1 MRKIQAPVVAG
12 FLIFLLCAYPLSA
25 QVGLKAGINLSTLSQ
40 KGADLISL
48 SWEPAIG
55 FTVGAF
61 YAFNINDYLTI
72 QPELYYSKKGGKLEG
87 SLFNLLASKSLSIHY
102 LELPLLLK
110 IKFPTPGRIKPNVF
124 VGPYG
129 SLKLSDKGEIKVFG
143 IELEEELIKIKG
155 SDFGLVFGGGID
167 FKVRDAVVIL
177 DIRYDLGLVN
187 IAEPLLGVENEM
199 KNRSLILMVGVGF

>member
-1 MRKIQAPVVAG
+1 MRKIQVLVIAG
-12 FLIFLLCAYPLSA
+12 FSLFLLCVNPLSA
-25 QVGLKAGINLSTLSQ
+25 QVGLKGGINISTLSQ
-40 KGADLISL
+40 KGADLVSV

-55 FTVGAF
+55 FTVGAC
-61 YAFNINDYLTI
+61 YTIDVNEYLAF

-87 SLFNLLASKSLSIHY
+87 SILGVLASKSLAIHY

-110 IKFPTPGRIKPNVF
+110 LKFPTQGSINPNLF
-124 VGPYG
+124 VGPYV
-129 SLKLSDKGEIKVFG
+129 SLKLSDKGEIKVLG
-143 IELEEELIKIKG
+143 IELEEELIKIRG

-187 IAEPLLGVENEM
+187 VAEPVLGIENEM
-199 KNRSLILMVGVGF
+199 KNRSLILMVGYGF